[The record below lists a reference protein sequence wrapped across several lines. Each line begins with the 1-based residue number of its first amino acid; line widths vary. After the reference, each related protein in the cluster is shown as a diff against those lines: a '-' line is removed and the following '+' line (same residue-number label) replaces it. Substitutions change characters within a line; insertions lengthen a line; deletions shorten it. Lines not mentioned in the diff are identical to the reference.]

1 MKKQILL
8 SLIAAFVLALSANA
22 QGNTYNMKVK
32 MADGTEI
39 TIGPNDIDN
48 ISFNEGEVV
57 VSGTRLQEVL
67 EKLASVPVWEIG
79 EDKYWYKDGE
89 KTKNYTFS
97 ADDKW
102 NIDDLKNWRYN
113 GDYVKTIYEISSPQP
128 GISVTMA
135 NGYSTNIYGIRGA
148 QGEKGEKGDPGRDGM
163 QGEKGEKGDPG
174 RDGMQGADGVAGRDG
189 TSWEIGDDGYWYR
202 NGTKTEHKAVRDAD
216 IQNLQNQIN
225 ELKAKLS

>member
-1 MKKQILL
+1 MKKQFLL
-8 SLIAAFVLALSANA
+8 SLVAAFVLALSANA

-67 EKLASVPVWEIG
+67 EKLASVRVWTIG
-79 EDKYWYKDGE
+79 DDGYWYVDGVKTDKFSRGMDGKDGM
-89 KTKNYTFS
+89 
-97 ADDKW
+97 
-102 NIDDLKNWRYN
+102 
-113 GDYVKTIYEISSPQP
+113 Q
-128 GISVTMA
+128 
-135 NGYSTNIYGIRGA
+135 GA
-148 QGEKGEKGDPGRDGM
+148 PGEKGEKGDPGM
-163 QGEKGEKGDPG
+163 QGEKGEKGEPGMQGADGQKGEKGEPG
-174 RDGMQGADGVAGRDG
+174 RDGMQGKDGEAG

-225 ELKAKLS
+225 ELKAKLY